1 MYSAYSKRLDD
12 VIDITSATDLSETFC
27 CPNPNCPAELK
38 IRSADGKL
46 AKHFANIRGL
56 AKHKNCSFA
65 FASENY
71 DNYDDIITEPLENI
85 LQQTRARKY
94 EGKPSPSKSPN
105 KESEE
110 RTKYIRTI
118 KQLFSFCMNSS
129 LSTEYFKETYVD
141 DIILDS
147 RNILVDDRV
156 LGIAGLR
163 FLSGTTYK
171 YNDISKTIS
180 FSISARKDTKFIRLN
195 AEVFIPSD
203 IFYKIKNYIFNM
215 NDDKKF
221 SGKPIAVFGIWNNPD
236 PGKVTCS
243 ATKENQIIFRF

>member
-1 MYSAYSKRLDD
+1 MYSAYSKRLDAI
-12 VIDITSATDLSETFC
+12 IDIASATDLSETFY

-38 IRSADGKL
+38 IRSVDGKR
-46 AKHFANIRGL
+46 AKHFANTRGL

-71 DNYDDIITEPLENI
+71 DNYDDIITETLENI
-85 LQQTRARKY
+85 LQQTRSRKY
-94 EGKPSPSKSPN
+94 EGTPSSSPN

-129 LSTEYFKETYVD
+129 LCTEYLEETCVD

-156 LGIAGLR
+156 LGISGLR

-171 YNDISKTIS
+171 YNDASKTIS
-180 FSISARKDTKFIRLN
+180 FSISARKDTKFMRLN
-195 AEVFIPSD
+195 AEVLIPSD

-221 SGKPIAVFGIWNNPD
+221 SGKPIAVFRIWNNPD